1 MWLTEMVSYPRPN
14 IPSNLIAIRRKYPKS
29 NRKSHLLAEGE
40 GKTGL
45 FGSFRKGLLLNQ
57 QVTEF
62 QVVVGDKAFHG
73 TGAILD

>member
-14 IPSNLIAIRRKYPKS
+14 IPSNLIAIRRDCPKPDR
-29 NRKSHLLAEGE
+29 NSHSLAERE
-40 GKTGL
+40 GKSGL
-45 FGSFRKGLLLNQ
+45 FGSFRKSLLLDQ

-73 TGAILD
+73 TRAILD